1 MYHLLEEIV
10 VSEEIVSSI
19 LIFRIKNT
27 SPFLTYYYYYSIPE
41 FILPSPLW
49 KQSPNRKSEETG
61 TDNRPTVDETGAS
74 GTLELGNG
82 RDKFGIGDSKRD

>member
-27 SPFLTYYYYYSIPE
+27 SPFLTYYYYYYLLKNLNFTE
-41 FILPSPLW
+41 ILFMVLLF
-49 KQSPNRKSEETG
+49 N
-61 TDNRPTVDETGAS
+61 VAS
-74 GTLELGNG
+74 
-82 RDKFGIGDSKRD
+82 KAIAS